1 MSNFI
6 LCQVDGWVLDIYRGK
21 LQRHGYFPH
30 TQIVDV
36 VIVVV
41 VVVLVVVFAVVF
53 VVVVKNKTQSIL
65 IYL

>member
-36 VIVVV
+36 VIVIVV
-41 VVVLVVVFAVVF
+41 VVVVVDLIDVKADVVI
-53 VVVVKNKTQSIL
+53 T
-65 IYL
+65 

>member
-21 LQRHGYFPH
+21 LQRHGCFPH

-41 VVVLVVVFAVVF
+41 VVVVDLIDVKADVVI
-53 VVVVKNKTQSIL
+53 TL
-65 IYL
+65 LL

>member
-41 VVVLVVVFAVVF
+41 VVVDLIDVKADVVI
-53 VVVVKNKTQSIL
+53 TL
-65 IYL
+65 LL

>member
-1 MSNFI
+1 MPNFI

-21 LQRHGYFPH
+21 LQRHVYFSH

-41 VVVLVVVFAVVF
+41 VDLIDVKADVVITL
-53 VVVVKNKTQSIL
+53 L
-65 IYL
+65 L

>member
-21 LQRHGYFPH
+21 LQRHVYFSH

-36 VIVVV
+36 VIVVDLIDVKADV
-41 VVVLVVVFAVVF
+41 VITL
-53 VVVVKNKTQSIL
+53 L
-65 IYL
+65 L

>member
-1 MSNFI
+1 MPNFI

-21 LQRHGYFPH
+21 LQRHVYFSH

-41 VVVLVVVFAVVF
+41 VVVDLIDVKADVVI
-53 VVVVKNKTQSIL
+53 TL
-65 IYL
+65 LL

>member
-6 LCQVDGWVLDIYRGK
+6 LCQGDGWVLDIYRGK

-36 VIVVV
+36 VIVVADV
-41 VVVLVVVFAVVF
+41 VDLIDVKADVVITL
-53 VVVVKNKTQSIL
+53 L
-65 IYL
+65 L